1 MGGSVNIAAEY
12 GQMMVAEGIFWGS
25 LLFIFYAYAGYFLL
39 LLALSCFRNRTVL
52 TGDIQP
58 AVSFVITAYNEEA
71 RIKEKIE
78 NTLQQQYPR
87 ERLELVVASD
97 CSSDGTDDIVRS
109 YASSGLRLI
118 RAPERKG
125 KEAAQKLA
133 VSQTSGTILVFSDVS
148 TTLPPQGIANIVR
161 SFNDPTVGCVSSV
174 DQFVD
179 AEGNLSGEGAYVK
192 YEMLLRQ
199 LETRVNTLVGLSGSF
214 FAARRIVCT
223 PWADDLQSD
232 FNTLLNSMKAGLRG
246 VSDPGSVGYYK
257 NLTDEK
263 KEYQRKVRTV
273 LRGIAVLMQS
283 LPMLNPFRYG
293 IFAWQLFSHKLC
305 RWLVPFAMIGAFSSN
320 LVLATQF
327 LSYRVL
333 LVAQTLFYFLAA
345 VYARCHWMPNNRFL
359 RLPSF
364 FVLVNLSIL
373 DAWLRY
379 GRGDRV
385 FRWEPSKR

>member
-1 MGGSVNIAAEY
+1 MWFAEW
-12 GQMMVAEGIFWGS
+12 IFWGS
-25 LLFIFYAYAGYFLL
+25 LAFMFYAYAGYLL
-39 LLALSCFRNRTVL
+39 VLLGISAFKSRPVL

-58 AVSFVITAYNEEA
+58 MVTFIITAYNEEA

-78 NTLQQQYPR
+78 NSLRQQYPR
-87 ERLELVVASD
+87 PLLEIVVASD
-97 CSSDGTDDIVRS
+97 CSSDRTDEIVRS
-109 YASSGLRLI
+109 YASSGVRLI

-133 VSQTSGTILVFSDVS
+133 VSQTSGEVLVFSDVA
-148 TTLPPQGIANIVR
+148 TTLPAEGIANIVKP
-161 SFNDPTVGCVSSV
+161 FNDPTVGCVSSV
-174 DQFVD
+174 DRFVD
-179 AEGNLSGEGAYVK
+179 AQGNLSGEGTYVK

-199 LETRVNTLVGLSGSF
+199 LETKVNTLVGLSGSF
-214 FAARRIVCT
+214 FAARRVVCS

-246 VSDPGSVGYYK
+246 VSDPDSVGYYK
-257 NLTDEK
+257 NLSDEK

-273 LRGIAVLMQS
+273 LRGIAVLMRS

-305 RWLVPFAMIGAFSSN
+305 RWLVPFAMIGAGISN
-320 LVLATQF
+320 ILLVTH
-327 LSYRVL
+327 STVYGVL
-333 LVAQTLFYFLAA
+333 LLGQILFYATA
-345 VYARCHWMPNNRFL
+345 IAYAGFSWMPKNNLF

-373 DAWLRY
+373 DAWMRY
-379 GRGDRV
+379 WRGDRV

>member
-1 MGGSVNIAAEY
+1 MWFVEW
-12 GQMMVAEGIFWGS
+12 IFWGS
-25 LLFIFYAYAGYFLL
+25 LAFMFYAYAGYLL
-39 LLALSCFRNRTVL
+39 VLVVISVFKSRPVL
-52 TGDIQP
+52 TGAIQP
-58 AVSFVITAYNEEA
+58 MVTFIITAYNEEA

-78 NTLQQQYPR
+78 NSLQQQYPR
-87 ERLELVVASD
+87 QRLEIVVASD
-97 CSSDGTDDIVRS
+97 CSSDRTDEIVRS
-109 YASSGLRLI
+109 YASSGVRLI

-133 VSQTSGTILVFSDVS
+133 VSQTSGEVLIFSDVA
-148 TTLPPQGIANIVR
+148 TTLPAEGIANIVKP
-161 SFNDPTVGCVSSV
+161 FNDPTVGCVSSV
-174 DQFVD
+174 DRFVD
-179 AEGNLSGEGAYVK
+179 AQGNLSGEGAYVK

-199 LETRVNTLVGLSGSF
+199 LETKVNTLVGLSGSF
-214 FAARRIVCT
+214 FAARRAVCS

-246 VSDPGSVGYYK
+246 VSDPDSVGYYK
-257 NLTDEK
+257 NLSDEK

-273 LRGIAVLMQS
+273 LRGIAVLMRS

-305 RWLVPFAMIGAFSSN
+305 RWLVPFAMIGAGISN
-320 LVLATQF
+320 ILLVTH
-327 LSYRVL
+327 STVYGVL
-333 LVAQTLFYFLAA
+333 LLGQILFYATA
-345 VYARCHWMPNNRFL
+345 IAYAGFSWMPKNNLF

-373 DAWLRY
+373 DAWMRY
-379 GRGDRV
+379 WRGDRV

>member
-1 MGGSVNIAAEY
+1 MWFVEW
-12 GQMMVAEGIFWGS
+12 IFWGS
-25 LLFIFYAYAGYFLL
+25 LAFMFYAYAGYLL
-39 LLALSCFRNRTVL
+39 VLVAISVFKSRPVLS
-52 TGDIQP
+52 GAIQP
-58 AVSFVITAYNEEA
+58 MVTFIITAYNEEA

-78 NTLQQQYPR
+78 NSLQQQYPR
-87 ERLELVVASD
+87 QRLEIVVASD
-97 CSSDGTDDIVRS
+97 CSSDRTDEIVRS
-109 YASSGLRLI
+109 YASSGVRLI

-133 VSQTSGTILVFSDVS
+133 VSQTSGEVLVFSDVA
-148 TTLPPQGIANIVR
+148 TTLPVEGIANIVKP
-161 SFNDPTVGCVSSV
+161 FNDPAVGCVSSV
-174 DQFVD
+174 DRFVD
-179 AEGNLSGEGAYVK
+179 AQGNLSGEGAYVK

-199 LETRVNTLVGLSGSF
+199 LETKVNTLVGLSGSF
-214 FAARRIVCT
+214 FAARRSVCS

-246 VSDPGSVGYYK
+246 VSDPDSIGYYK
-257 NLTDEK
+257 NLSDEK

-273 LRGIAVLMQS
+273 LRGIAVLMRS

-305 RWLVPFAMIGAFSSN
+305 RWLVPFAMIGAGISN
-320 LVLATQF
+320 ILLVTH
-327 LSYRVL
+327 STVYGVL
-333 LVAQTLFYFLAA
+333 LLGQSLFYATA
-345 VYARCHWMPNNRFL
+345 IAYAGVSWMPKNSLF

-373 DAWLRY
+373 DAWMRY
-379 GRGDRV
+379 WRGDRV